1 MFIRTPIGTL
11 AKAEI
16 LAEKLRD
23 GIELDHFHWSIWDEP
38 IKISNKDWELKI
50 DPRRSS
56 KD

>member
-23 GIELDHFHWSIWDEP
+23 GIELDHFHLSIWGGR
-38 IKISNKDWELKI
+38 IQISNKDWELKI